1 MYAQKLLKGTLQII
15 VLSLLAEKEK
25 MYGYDPIFK
34 PEGYQ
39 LTFAQMTVEQKN
51 TIRHRGLVVQKL
63 VGGF

>member
-1 MYAQKLLKGTLQII
+1 
-15 VLSLLAEKEK
+15 

-63 VGGF
+63 VGVFRNGQRNLSLKQL